1 MTPRSFPTPLPLPKP
16 LSLQNVLFVSGMAGD
31 TRRYRCVHHQE
42 QLALAGVE
50 SLLLEEDDLEIYAA
64 AANCDVAVLHRV
76 PWSDL
81 IADLVTLMHQ
91 RNRPVLFETDDLV
104 FEPGLHDR
112 IGLLDMLDAGEA
124 QRLRASFAAQAETLR
139 RADYA
144 LLTTGYLAQAAE
156 QAGVSALV
164 HRNACSAEMM
174 AIAEQAYP
182 VQLERRTQQ
191 DTVIAAYF
199 SGTGSHNRDFAS
211 ITPAL
216 LQLMETYPHL
226 HLHLSG
232 HLQVDPAFSAYAD
245 RIRRAPYVSWRELPY
260 LVAKVDINLAPLE
273 LDNPFCQ
280 AKSEIKYTEAALVG
294 VPTVASATDAFR
306 YAIKPGETG
315 LLASSPEEW
324 LAALTSLIADAAQR
338 HALGDA
344 ARRQVFRDY
353 SPQQR
358 SAELLELLDGVLSG
372 FSSLDAAPER
382 VPETMARCL
391 LHRLRALEE
400 QSAEKEQRLEQLRQ
414 TLAGWKQDDQP
425 LFWRRHQQMAEEQV
439 VDDLRSVL
447 ARLQARQ

>member
-1 MTPRSFPTPLPLPKP
+1 MMPRSLP
-16 LSLQNVLFVSGMAGD
+16 SVLFISGMAGD

-42 QLALAGVE
+42 QLALAGAE
-50 SLLLEEDDLEIYAA
+50 SLLLEDGDLEIYAA
-64 AANCDVAVLHRV
+64 AANYDAAILHRV

-124 QRLRASFAAQAETLR
+124 QRLRASFSAQAETFR

-144 LLTTGYLAQAAE
+144 LVTTDYLAQAAE
-156 QAGVSALV
+156 QAGIPALV

-182 VQLERRTQQ
+182 LQLERRTQQ
-191 DTVIAAYF
+191 DTVVAAYF

-216 LQLMETYPHL
+216 LQLMDAYPQL

-232 HLQVDPAFSAYAD
+232 HLQVDAAFTAYAD

-260 LVAKVDINLAPLE
+260 LIAKVDINLSPLE

-294 VPTVASATDAFR
+294 VPTVAAATDAFR
-306 YAIKPGETG
+306 YAIAPGETG
-315 LLASSPEEW
+315 LLASSSEEW
-324 LAALTSLIADAAQR
+324 LAALASLIEDPPRR

-344 ARRQVFRDY
+344 ARRQVFDDY

-358 SAELLELLDGVLSG
+358 SAQLIDLLDGVLSG
-372 FSSLDAAPER
+372 FASPDAAPER
-382 VPETMARCL
+382 VAETMARCL
-391 LHRLRALEE
+391 LRRLRALGEK
-400 QSAEKEQRLEQLRQ
+400 SAEQEQRLEQLRQ
-414 TLAGWKQDDQP
+414 TLAGWKQDDQS
-425 LFWRRHQQMAEEQV
+425 LVWRRQQQMAEERV
-439 VDDLRSVL
+439 ADDLRSLL
-447 ARLQARQ
+447 ARLQARR